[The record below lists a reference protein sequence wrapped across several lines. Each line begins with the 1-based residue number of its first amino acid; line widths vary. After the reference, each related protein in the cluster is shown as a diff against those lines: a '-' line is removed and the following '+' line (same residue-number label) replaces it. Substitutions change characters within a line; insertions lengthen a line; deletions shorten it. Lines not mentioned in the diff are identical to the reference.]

1 MTERQPQQ
9 QANIH
14 SGTRRFD
21 ALIAVIVDS
30 LTGMF
35 NNIPGQAA
43 ASIAYYFLFS
53 IFPLFLFIVIFLSYF
68 MDLEFIQS
76 ELIRFVQEIIPGAE
90 VLITENL
97 QSLLANRGSNSILAS
112 ISFFFMPR
120 MAPFM

>member
-97 QSLLANRGSNSILAS
+97 QSLLVKS
-112 ISFFFMPR
+112 M
-120 MAPFM
+120 